1 MIHGIKCTFTFIPLS
16 INIKTSIKL
25 ILMSVLHHDEI
36 LEDCY
41 ERAYEQFRI
50 HNKLNQEQMQE
61 LILHK
66 GVEDAIIKSARKM
79 FDDMC
84 Q

>member
-25 ILMSVLHHDEI
+25 ILMSVLHHEEI

-61 LILHK
+61 LILHG
-66 GVEDAIIKSARKM
+66 GVQLAIEKSARKM

>member
-1 MIHGIKCTFTFIPLS
+1 
-16 INIKTSIKL
+16 
-25 ILMSVLHHDEI
+25 MSVLHHEQI

-41 ERAYEQFRI
+41 ERAYESFKKS
-50 HNKLNQEQMQE
+50 NKLTEDMMQE
-61 LILHK
+61 LMLHK

-84 Q
+84 I

>member
-1 MIHGIKCTFTFIPLS
+1 LIHGIKCTFTFIPLS

-25 ILMSVLHHDEI
+25 ILMSVSHHEEI
-36 LEDCY
+36 LETCY
-41 ERAYEQFRI
+41 ENAYEQFRI

-61 LILHK
+61 LILHS
-66 GVEDAIIKSARKM
+66 GVQLAIEKSARKM
-79 FDDMC
+79 FEDMC

>member
-1 MIHGIKCTFTFIPLS
+1 
-16 INIKTSIKL
+16 
-25 ILMSVLHHDEI
+25 MSVLHHEEI

-61 LILHK
+61 LILHG
-66 GVEDAIIKSARKM
+66 GVQLAIEKSARKM

>member
-1 MIHGIKCTFTFIPLS
+1 
-16 INIKTSIKL
+16 
-25 ILMSVLHHDEI
+25 MSCLQNEI
-36 LEDCY
+36 LLEQCY
-41 ERAYEQFRI
+41 EDAYEQFRI

>member
-1 MIHGIKCTFTFIPLS
+1 MSCLQ
-16 INIKTSIKL
+16 NE
-25 ILMSVLHHDEI
+25 IL

-50 HNKLNQEQMQE
+50 HNKLNEQQMQE
-61 LILHK
+61 LILHS
-66 GVEDAIIKSARKM
+66 GVQLAIEKSARKM

-84 Q
+84 I

>member
-25 ILMSVLHHDEI
+25 ILMSVSHHEEI

-61 LILHK
+61 LILHG
-66 GVEDAIIKSARKM
+66 GVQLAIEKSARLM
-79 FDDMC
+79 FENMC

>member
-50 HNKLNQEQMQE
+50 HNKLNEQQMQE
-61 LILHK
+61 LILHS
-66 GVEDAIIKSARKM
+66 GVQLAIEKSARKM

-84 Q
+84 I

>member
-1 MIHGIKCTFTFIPLS
+1 
-16 INIKTSIKL
+16 
-25 ILMSVLHHDEI
+25 MSCLHHEEL

-41 ERAYEQFRI
+41 ERAYDSFKTS
-50 HNKLNQEQMQE
+50 NKLTEDMMQE

-66 GVEDAIIKSARKM
+66 GVADAIEKNARQM

-84 Q
+84 M

>member
-1 MIHGIKCTFTFIPLS
+1 
-16 INIKTSIKL
+16 
-25 ILMSVLHHDEI
+25 MSCLQNEI
-36 LEDCY
+36 LLEQCY
-41 ERAYEQFRI
+41 EDAYEQFRI
-50 HNKLNQEQMQE
+50 HNKLNQDQMQE

>member
-1 MIHGIKCTFTFIPLS
+1 
-16 INIKTSIKL
+16 
-25 ILMSVLHHDEI
+25 MSCLQNEI
-36 LEDCY
+36 LLEQCY
-41 ERAYEQFRI
+41 EDAYEQFRI

-66 GVEDAIIKSARKM
+66 GVEDAIIKSARKL

>member
-1 MIHGIKCTFTFIPLS
+1 
-16 INIKTSIKL
+16 
-25 ILMSVLHHDEI
+25 MSCLQNEI
-36 LEDCY
+36 LLEQCY
-41 ERAYEQFRI
+41 EDAYEQFRI

-61 LILHK
+61 LMLHK

>member
-1 MIHGIKCTFTFIPLS
+1 
-16 INIKTSIKL
+16 
-25 ILMSVLHHDEI
+25 MSCLQNEI
-36 LEDCY
+36 LLEQCY
-41 ERAYEQFRI
+41 EDAYEQFRI
-50 HNKLNQEQMQE
+50 HNKLNEDQMQE

>member
-1 MIHGIKCTFTFIPLS
+1 
-16 INIKTSIKL
+16 
-25 ILMSVLHHDEI
+25 MSSLHHENL

-50 HNKLNQEQMQE
+50 HNKLDEQQMQE
-61 LILHK
+61 LILHE
-66 GVEDAIIKSARKM
+66 GVENAIVKSARKI
-79 FDDMC
+79 FEDMC